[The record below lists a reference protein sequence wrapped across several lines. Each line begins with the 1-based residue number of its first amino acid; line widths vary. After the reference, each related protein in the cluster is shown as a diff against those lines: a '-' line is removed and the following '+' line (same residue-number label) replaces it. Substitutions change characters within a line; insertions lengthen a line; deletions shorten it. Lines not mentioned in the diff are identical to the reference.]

1 MNIEPL
7 SREHDRKKF
16 DCGDAEV
23 NRFLKEGALQDQER
37 RLSRSCVLIDETR
50 DPKRII
56 GFHTLLITAVNQE
69 TIPNERRRIRR
80 KIPVILIGQ
89 IGVDIE
95 FQGHGYGDLLLTDIE
110 IRTAKVAETV
120 GIRSLMLDARS
131 ERLAAWYERRDF
143 QRFPLGL
150 RMFKSVQS
158 IQKFTEQH

>member
-7 SREHDRKKF
+7 GREHDRRRF
-16 DCGDAEV
+16 DCGDSEV

-37 RLSRSCVLIDETR
+37 RLSRSCVLIDDEF

-56 GFHTLLITAVNQE
+56 GFHTLLITAVSQE
-69 TIPNERRRIRR
+69 SIPNDRPSIRR

-89 IGVDIE
+89 IGVDLD
-95 FQGHGYGDLLLTDIE
+95 FQGLGYGDLLLTDIE
-110 IRTAKVAETV
+110 IRTSKVAETV

-143 QRFPLGL
+143 ERFPDSL

-158 IQKFTEQH
+158 IRRLVEQY